1 MGFGTR
7 EGHVRKSLI
16 CCVLFALAAFAAGAQ
31 TFSEPSA
38 QGWVESPYRNF
49 GAPQVLL
56 PGRAVLLD
64 EAEDANLKGLL
75 SVELRRLFND
85 LYVREGWHY
94 PFADGE
100 PVRVFVARKEAGGL
114 RRVASRSVEGGRLVA
129 PAVLLDGRGLT
140 DHEIVREVSRQIA
153 FATLARYGV
162 PDGTFI
168 TEAAAALLSAPENE
182 EDHEPARIVAAASEL
197 SLEKNPETLG
207 RLYLEEL
214 TRPRGWGCPARPGE
228 RASRRGKGTFR
239 SPPAW

>member
-1 MGFGTR
+1 
-7 EGHVRKSLI
+7 VRKSLI
-16 CCVLFALAAFAAGAQ
+16 CCVLFALASFAAGAQ

-64 EAEDANLKGLL
+64 EADDANLKGLL

-114 RRVASRSVEGGRLVA
+114 RRVASRSVEGGRLVGISA
-129 PAVLLDGRGLT
+129 AANPPRAVLVTRSSHDFG
-140 DHEIVREVSRQIA
+140 SRPL
-153 FATLARYGV
+153 FDATAPVLPGLAR
-162 PDGTFI
+162 T
-168 TEAAAALLSAPENE
+168 
-182 EDHEPARIVAAASEL
+182 
-197 SLEKNPETLG
+197 
-207 RLYLEEL
+207 
-214 TRPRGWGCPARPGE
+214 PG
-228 RASRRGKGTFR
+228 FVF
-239 SPPAW
+239 